1 MFMKMSKLLVLIGLF
16 AFICN
21 DVIAIP
27 PTTNEIM
34 IKAKLDKTQSK
45 FEKPVANLDYD
56 KITIEFGS
64 SVETNTPVLS
74 RFAMS
79 NDDVIVTIKNA
90 EGEVVY
96 EEVVALSEGTVV
108 ISLAGYEESE
118 GYVLDLVYPGNEE
131 YYGNF
136 EIE

>member
-1 MFMKMSKLLVLIGLF
+1 MKVLKLFVLFGLLLVCNGLY
-16 AFICN
+16 ART
-21 DVIAIP
+21 
-27 PTTNEIM
+27 PTDREIN
-34 IKAKLDKTQSK
+34 IKAKNGTAQSK

-64 SVETNTPVLS
+64 SVKTDIPALS

>member
-1 MFMKMSKLLVLIGLF
+1 MKSLKLFVLLALF
-16 AFICN
+16 SFVCN
-21 DVIAIP
+21 EARGIP
-27 PTTNEIM
+27 PTTRQIV
-34 IKAKLDKTQSK
+34 IKAQQDKTRPK
-45 FEKPVANLDYD
+45 FETPVANLDYD

-64 SVETNTPVLS
+64 SVKTDTPALS